1 MATGGSERSG
11 GVRYQPDEKPPAAL
25 AAGLGIQL
33 AVLCIAGVALT
44 PAIVVR
50 AAGGAESYL
59 TWAVFAAVLVSG
71 VTSVLQARRL
81 GRIGA
86 GYVLVMG
93 TSGAFI
99 AICVAALALGGPGML
114 AILVV
119 ISSLFQFLLAWRL
132 SLLRRILT
140 PTVAGTVIMLIP
152 VTVMPIVFGMLTQA
166 PPDTPALGAPLSALV
181 TVLIICAIA
190 LKAQGALRLWAPVI
204 GIVGGCGVAGYFG
217 LYEVERIVAASW
229 VGLPE
234 GGWPGFDVDFGP
246 VFWGLLPAFVFVTLV
261 GAIET
266 VGDGVAIQR
275 VSWRKPRAV
284 DFRAVQGA
292 VTADGV
298 GNLLSGLMGTVPN
311 TTYSTSI
318 SVTALT
324 GVGARSVGIALGI
337 CFVAVAFIPKALA
350 VVLAIPGPV
359 AAAYITLLL
368 ALLFVV
374 GMRIVV
380 QDGLDYRKGLVAGV
394 AFWIGVGF
402 QNGVIFPEL
411 VSGIA
416 GGLLENGMTAG
427 GLVAI
432 LLTLFME
439 VTAPRRRRL
448 QAPFEVD
455 SLPRIR
461 DFLQSFAS
469 RNGWSAAM
477 AQRLDAAAEEALLT
491 LLREDELADEAEDE
505 DAGEEEGPRGT
516 RAPAPAAHRPQGGRR
531 RGAGIHRGA
540 GRREPRGPDGHAL
553 GADRRRTGGTRGLA
567 QAAAPPRVV
576 GPSPAVPRH
585 RHPDGPRGRAGGGPG
600 LRLSRGRRPPGG
612 LKRSGFSMNMK
623 WLPPSAS
630 SKISSSEPAI
640 RPCIHTCVRQSIRL
654 ARPPTMSV
662 GRWMRRIRS
671 RQSCV
676 AWLRSRVAAWRRG
689 ILRFCSMTQ
698 STRSAGKPAV
708 NMPPMKPFVVPS
720 RRRRRARRWSRRGWP
735 RRRSRRRPASPA
747 PTTRCAR

>member
-1 MATGGSERSG
+1 MTTGGSERPG
-11 GVRYQPDEKPPAAL
+11 GVRYEPDEKPPLAL
-25 AAGLGIQL
+25 SCGLGLQL
-33 AVLCIAGVALT
+33 AILCIAGVALT

-71 VTSVLQARRL
+71 VSTVLQARRV

-99 AICVAALALGGPGML
+99 AICVAAVAQGGPAML

-152 VTVMPIVFGMLTQA
+152 VTVMPIVFNMLTQA
-166 PPDTPALGAPLSALV
+166 PAETPALAAPLSALV
-181 TVLIICAIA
+181 TMLVIAGVA
-190 LKAQGALRLWAPVI
+190 LKARGALRLWAPVI
-204 GIVGGCGVAGYFG
+204 GIVAGCAVAGYFG
-217 LYEVERIVAASW
+217 LYEVDRIVAASW

-234 GGWPGFDVDFGP
+234 GGWPGFDLDFGP

-292 VTADGV
+292 VGADGV

-324 GVGARSVGIALGI
+324 GVGARSVGVALGI
-337 CFVAVAFIPKALA
+337 SFIAVAFVPKALA

-380 QDGLDYRKGLVAGV
+380 QDGIDYRKGLVAGV
-394 AFWIGVGF
+394 AFWIGVGC
-402 QNGVIFPEL
+402 QNGVIFPEY

-439 VTAPRRRRL
+439 LTAPRRRRF
-448 QAPFEVD
+448 QAPFEIA
-455 SLPRIR
+455 SLPQIR
-461 DFLQSFAS
+461 AFLETFAARS
-469 RNGWSAAM
+469 GWDAAM
-477 AQRLDAAAEEALLT
+477 VQRLDAAAEEALLT
-491 LLREDELADEAEDE
+491 LLHEGEGEGEGEADDREA
-505 DAGEEEGPRGT
+505 R
-516 RAPAPAAHRPQGGRR
+516 GRR
-531 RGAGIHRGA
+531 RLLLTAHKEGGGAVLEFIA
-540 GRREPRGPDGHAL
+540 GPGEDNLEDRIAVLSDQ
-553 GADRRRTGGTRGLA
+553 ADD
-567 QAAAPPRVV
+567 AAPEREV
-576 GPSPAVPRH
+576 S
-585 RHPDGPRGRAGGGPG
+585 
-600 LRLSRGRRPPGG
+600 LRLLRH
-612 LKRSGFSMNMK
+612 L
-623 WLPPSAS
+623 AS
-630 SKISSSEPAI
+630 SVHHQQYHDTDIVTI
-640 RPCIHTCVRQSIRL
+640 RVDT
-654 ARPPTMSV
+654 
-662 GRWMRRIRS
+662 
-671 RQSCV
+671 
-676 AWLRSRVAAWRRG
+676 
-689 ILRFCSMTQ
+689 
-698 STRSAGKPAV
+698 
-708 NMPPMKPFVVPS
+708 
-720 RRRRRARRWSRRGWP
+720 
-735 RRRSRRRPASPA
+735 PA
-747 PTTRCAR
+747 PGQG